1 MTVVFPVPEIFPDPR
16 ARFIQMLDMASALAS
31 LGARVRL
38 MAGFKRGFSPED
50 ILASYG
56 LAPSP
61 NLTLERLPVLRKN
74 GSLVPWSWH
83 GPFHAGLL
91 FRLLFQPVRER
102 AETVILVRHLKLA
115 DFLLRVRRVHGL
127 PLVYEAHELF
137 HPAPA
142 LPAGRAALRRRELRV
157 LSGADGLVAKSEY
170 LKTAILGV
178 LATPRPVHV
187 VRHGLRR
194 EWLEI
199 ERSGPPAHILYAGG
213 LYPWKGVEVLI
224 EAMRYLPGERALIL
238 GGGDELSELKRLA
251 AAEGVADRVDFA
263 GPVPHAD
270 VPGFLARA
278 KVAVV
283 PNLDTPDSRQSAPL
297 KMMEYMACGL
307 PIVASDLPTF
317 REVLDDGVTGL
328 LVAPGSPQ
336 ALAEGI
342 GRLVRDP
349 DLAGRLSSAA
359 RERAEAFT
367 YDQAAAGMLEVLK
380 LARAGSTARFQAG
393 HAGGVQAKMDR

>member
-1 MTVVFPVPEIFPDPR
+1 MTIVFPVPEVFPDPR
-16 ARFIQMLDMASALAS
+16 ARFIQMLDMASAMAG
-31 LGARVRL
+31 LGTRVRL
-38 MAGFKRGFSPED
+38 MAGFKSGFSPER

-61 NLTLERLPVLRKN
+61 HLTLERLPVLRKN
-74 GSLVPWSWH
+74 GALVPWSWH

-91 FRLLFQPVRER
+91 LKLLFQPARER
-102 AETVILVRHLKLA
+102 AETIILVRHLKLA
-115 DFLLRVRRVHGL
+115 DFLLRLRRVHGL

-137 HPAPA
+137 HPAPD
-142 LPAGRAALRRRELRV
+142 LPAGQAALRRRELRV
-157 LSGADGLVAKSEY
+157 LSGADGLVAKSET

-178 LATPRPVHV
+178 LKTPRPVRV

-199 ERSGPPAHILYAGG
+199 ERSGGPARILYAGG

-224 EAMRYLPGERALIL
+224 EAMRLLPEEHALIL
-238 GGGDELSELKRLA
+238 GGGDGLPGLKRLA

-263 GPVPHAD
+263 GPAPHAD
-270 VPGFLARA
+270 VPGFLAGA
-278 KVAVV
+278 KAAVV

-297 KMMEYMACGL
+297 KMMEYMAAGL

-317 REVLDDGVTGL
+317 REVLDDCVTGL
-328 LVAPGSPQ
+328 LVTPGSPQ

-342 GRLVRDP
+342 GRLMRDP
-349 DLAGRLSSAA
+349 DLAARLSTAA
-359 RERAEAFT
+359 REKAKAFT
-367 YDQAAAGMLEVLK
+367 YDRAAVEMLEALK
-380 LARAGSTARFQAG
+380 LARSGFHTRGLS
-393 HAGGVQAKMDR
+393 